1 MPGQYVRIEREAAVA
16 VVTLDRPPVNALN
29 AQTLAELDA
38 AIGELG
44 SDAAVR
50 AVVLTGGGQKAF
62 VAGADIAEFPRL
74 TPAKGRDLA
83 ARGQAIFNRIEA
95 SRKPYIAAINGVALG
110 GGLELA
116 MACDLR
122 IAAEGARLGQPEI
135 NLGIIPGYGGTQR
148 LPRLIGAGRAKAL
161 IYTGDMIDAR
171 EALAIGLVNAVV
183 PAAELA
189 AAAREFAN
197 NLASKAPVAL
207 AMAKQA
213 IDQGLQGPLVAG
225 LELEARSFG
234 ECVGTEDMREG
245 VAAFFEKR
253 APRFQGR

>member
-1 MPGQYVRIEREAAVA
+1 MAGPYVRFEREGAIA
-16 VVTLDRPPVNALN
+16 VVTIDRPPVNALN
-29 AQTLAELDA
+29 AQTL
-38 AIGELG
+38 GELG
-44 SDAAVR
+44 AAVEALEADAAVR
-50 AVVLTGGGQKAF
+50 AVILTGGGQKAF

-74 TPAKGRDLA
+74 TPAAGRELA
-83 ARGQAIFNRIEA
+83 ARGQAIFDRIEG

-148 LPRLIGAGRAKAL
+148 LPRLVGAGRAKAM

-171 EALAIGLVNAVV
+171 EALAMGLVNAVV
-183 PAAELA
+183 PAAELL
-189 AAAREFAN
+189 AAARQ
-197 NLASKAPVAL
+197 LAAKLAGKAPVAL
-207 AMAKQA
+207 ALAKRA
-213 IDQGLQGPLVAG
+213 IDQGLQRPLPAG
-225 LELEARSFG
+225 LELEAELFG